1 MKPACSYM
9 VKLNGKWC
17 MSKRSFS
24 LHVAGKIQMAAVFIG
39 FCCVIEFCL
48 YDQRLP
54 YSNSLWTQAA
64 A

>member
-1 MKPACSYM
+1 MKPTCSYM
-9 VKLNGKWC
+9 VKLNGKQC

-24 LHVAGKIQMAAVFIG
+24 LHVAGKIQMAAVFVG